1 MAIEKGFI
9 KCPERHCSEIAEV
22 MQAGGKR
29 STLYTKCPACGTNQ
43 GNGVARQKHLSE
55 NLKASIEELDIK
67 VIEAA
72 IDKRAAS
79 ADTQEKASRG
89 EIMDVIK
96 SSDLHIMEKVRKKAA
111 IPSKNQAY
119 SVSDDTASIPSEK
132 PKEIPKGSPSAPP
145 VLLGVLALFA
155 ALLAAIFATRKPTN
169 KPKGQTA

>member
-43 GNGVARQKHLSE
+43 GNGVARQKYLSE
-55 NLKASIEELDIK
+55 NLKASIEELDIN

-72 IDKRAAS
+72 IDKRASAS
-79 ADTQEKASRG
+79 DAQE
-89 EIMDVIK
+89 
-96 SSDLHIMEKVRKKAA
+96 KAA
-111 IPSKNQAY
+111 IPSKSEAS
-119 SVSDDTASIPSEK
+119 SVSDDTATIPTKE
-132 PKEIPKGSPSAPP
+132 PKEIPKGTATAPP

-155 ALLAAIFATRKPTN
+155 ALLTAIFATRKPTN

>member
-43 GNGVARQKHLSE
+43 GNGVARQKYLSE
-55 NLKASIEELDIK
+55 NLKASIEELDID

-72 IDKRAAS
+72 IDKRASAS
-79 ADTQEKASRG
+79 DAQE
-89 EIMDVIK
+89 
-96 SSDLHIMEKVRKKAA
+96 KAA
-111 IPSKNQAY
+111 IPSNSEAS
-119 SVSDDTASIPSEK
+119 SVSDDDAPIPSEK
-132 PKEIPKGSPSAPP
+132 PKEIPKGTATAPP

-155 ALLAAIFATRKPTN
+155 ALLTAIFATRKPTN

>member
-55 NLKASIEELDIK
+55 NLKVSREDVEVAAEK
-67 VIEAA
+67 EAA
-72 IDKRAAS
+72 S
-79 ADTQEKASRG
+79 DTVE
-89 EIMDVIK
+89 
-96 SSDLHIMEKVRKKAA
+96 KAA
-111 IPSKNQAY
+111 IPSKNEAS
-119 SVSDDTASIPSEK
+119 SVSDDTDPIPT
-132 PKEIPKGSPSAPP
+132 KEPEQIPKGTPTAPP

-155 ALLAAIFATRKPTN
+155 ALLTAIFATRKPTN
-169 KPKGQTA
+169 KPKGQTV

>member
-43 GNGVARQKHLSE
+43 GNGVARQKYLSE
-55 NLKASIEELDIK
+55 NLKVSREDVEIVEEK
-67 VIEAA
+67 EAV
-72 IDKRAAS
+72 S
-79 ADTQEKASRG
+79 DTVE
-89 EIMDVIK
+89 
-96 SSDLHIMEKVRKKAA
+96 KAA
-111 IPSKNQAY
+111 IPSKNEAP
-119 SVSDDTASIPSEK
+119 SVSDDATPIPSEK
-132 PKEIPKGSPSAPP
+132 PKGITKGTATAPP

-155 ALLAAIFATRKPTN
+155 ALLTAIFATRKPTN